1 MNISLIYPLLSRSRS
16 LTGDNKQYWPPLGI
30 AYIAAVLEQY
40 NHKVKI
46 LDRDVILRKNRMDF
60 EKVDEIT
67 LKEIESFG
75 ADMIGISAT
84 TPNMGDEI
92 HISSLI
98 KKRNPGLKIV
108 LGGPHATCEPVLTLQ
123 KCRDIDVVVRSEGEF
138 TMLNLANG
146 LELRR
151 IEGITF
157 RDGNRLISN
166 PDRPLCSDLDK
177 LPYPAWH
184 LLDMKFYSK
193 PNVSVGRGLNLR
205 STSVFSSRGCPYRCD
220 FCAGHIMFPG
230 KVRFHSPQRMIE
242 EMEHLVDSYSIE
254 AIYFADDMFL
264 SSRKRTAEFLQL
276 LVENEKLNKIK
287 WIAQARADVVDETI
301 LKSLKRAGC
310 VHLEYGF
317 ESGSQRMLD
326 IMNKRS
332 TVEDNVRAATLTRKA
347 GLRFSGFIMVGYPGE
362 TEADFEKT
370 VKFLKKVRPTVIS
383 FIVFFPLPGTAVYK
397 NLLLQNQSIPEWDA
411 IGDPEAAGTNYADM
425 DKAKFERL
433 YSKTKLTLVLP
444 NNLYYFMRDNIYH
457 PIRFVRTFL
466 THGKG
471 MITKSVRAMRRLL
484 AK

>member
-1 MNISLIYPLLSRSRS
+1 
-16 LTGDNKQYWPPLGI
+16 
-30 AYIAAVLEQY
+30 
-40 NHKVKI
+40 
-46 LDRDVILRKNRMDF
+46 
-60 EKVDEIT
+60 
-67 LKEIESFG
+67 
-75 ADMIGISAT
+75 
-84 TPNMGDEI
+84 
-92 HISSLI
+92 
-98 KKRNPGLKIV
+98 
-108 LGGPHATCEPVLTLQ
+108 
-123 KCRDIDVVVRSEGEF
+123 
-138 TMLNLANG
+138 
-146 LELRR
+146 
-151 IEGITF
+151 
-157 RDGNRLISN
+157 
-166 PDRPLCSDLDK
+166 
-177 LPYPAWH
+177 
-184 LLDMKFYSK
+184 
-193 PNVSVGRGLNLR
+193 
-205 STSVFSSRGCPYRCD
+205 
-220 FCAGHIMFPG
+220 MFPG